1 MFRRPGSARKA
12 AGILAS
18 SQELMNQVEPVRMN
32 IGGSVNNAVAE
43 RDILAEYEKLLL
55 EQTGRKTPG
64 NFLTDL
70 GINMATSALTNP
82 QLGKTDAAIAGLT
95 GAFAQATK
103 RKEKEDARELAA
115 LKGQVDIETIRRT
128 RAKAIQDRFTSDQR
142 NALSAAGAVLNAD
155 GSITKGKTT
164 FADLSDFMSRVDK
177 KTLDTFQS
185 SFNKLGSDAEARSI
199 KLLRNPDVNPLD
211 KVLTILSKAPK
222 DDAFGTRAQT
232 IADMATNADFV
243 PKKNDKGQITGFQI
257 NFDGDQ
263 YIFTPTLQLLDIDR
277 NVLGNNTDGDGDGK
291 DGGTGDGGDGKDG
304 GTGDGGDG
312 GDGKDGGTGGGTE
325 ITAITDETILS
336 LMEQDPIVRREVN
349 SLQAMT
355 NKRQETLQAG
365 GDIDYIDSIIERQN
379 LRVQESAQKALT
391 RLSTPNPQNR
401 RALLRRNPP
410 PSKLQEMA
418 EEMIAAGDNDPA
430 GS

>member
-1 MFRRPGSARKA
+1 MVKGSNRRMFRRPGSARKA

-291 DGGTGDGGDGKDG
+291 DGGTGGGGDSG
-304 GTGDGGDG
+304 
-312 GDGKDGGTGGGTE
+312 DGGTGGGTD

-418 EEMIAAGDNDPA
+418 EEMIAAGENNPA